1 MSAHTHLTD
10 TNSDQDRSQ
19 ILDHTHGGRAQD
31 APERAI
37 GWSFTFAMLA
47 AVIALLL
54 LTIVRGPV
62 LSLNGTVEAWASIT
76 VAIVMQAVPFLVF
89 GVIVSGAIS
98 AFVPDSF
105 LRHITPDNPFFAVP
119 AAAGAGFL
127 LPGCECASVPVAQ
140 SLMRRN
146 IPTAAALTFLL
157 ASPAIN
163 PVVLV
168 STAVAFQG
176 HPKMVL
182 GRLAAS
188 IIAAIIVG
196 WGWIILGGKIPM
208 SHIHAHSHAGRNKWD
223 AFRASALH
231 DLMNAGGY
239 LSMGAMVAALIK
251 VTVPKAWFD
260 TVNEHQVVACLI
272 MGILA
277 VVLSLCSE
285 ADAFIAAS
293 FTHVSPVAQLVFLV
307 VGPMVDIKLF
317 FMQYGAWGE
326 GFVVRFA
333 PSVFTVATLVGIA
346 VGFVLFAV

>member
-1 MSAHTHLTD
+1 
-10 TNSDQDRSQ
+10 
-19 ILDHTHGGRAQD
+19 
-31 APERAI
+31 
-37 GWSFTFAMLA
+37 
-47 AVIALLL
+47 
-54 LTIVRGPV
+54 
-62 LSLNGTVEAWASIT
+62 
-76 VAIVMQAVPFLVF
+76 
-89 GVIVSGAIS
+89 
-98 AFVPDSF
+98 
-105 LRHITPDNPFFAVP
+105 
-119 AAAGAGFL
+119 
-127 LPGCECASVPVAQ
+127 
-140 SLMRRN
+140 
-146 IPTAAALTFLL
+146 
-157 ASPAIN
+157 
-163 PVVLV
+163 
-168 STAVAFQG
+168 
-176 HPKMVL
+176 MVL

-293 FTHVSPVAQLVFLV
+293 FTHVSPVAQLVSSSLGRWWTSSCSSCNT
-307 VGPMVDIKLF
+307 GP
-317 FMQYGAWGE
+317 GARDSLCDLRPVFSLWPLLWEWQWGSSSS
-326 GFVVRFA
+326 RCDD
-333 PSVFTVATLVGIA
+333 
-346 VGFVLFAV
+346 